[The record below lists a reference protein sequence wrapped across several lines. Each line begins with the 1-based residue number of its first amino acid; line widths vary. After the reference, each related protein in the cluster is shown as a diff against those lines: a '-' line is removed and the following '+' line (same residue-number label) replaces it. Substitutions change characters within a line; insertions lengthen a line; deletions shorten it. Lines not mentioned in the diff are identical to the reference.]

1 MCLHRSAQS
10 PRSHVLCTTSGFAIA
25 MMAAAL
31 AVTAAQAPPS
41 EAHGQSVRA
50 DNYYAA
56 GDRIEITAP
65 MGGDVIVAGR
75 QIDIVQPVSGDI
87 PAAGWRV
94 VLSAQADD
102 DVRIAAAEVALN
114 APINHRGRARAGEG
128 GERDSA
134 LR

>member
-1 MCLHRSAQS
+1 MSPPFRTITSIARPLHNVRI
-10 PRSHVLCTTSGFAIA
+10 RHRDDGGRV
-25 MMAAAL
+25 

-50 DNYYAA
+50 DSYYAA

-87 PAAGWRV
+87 LAAGWRV